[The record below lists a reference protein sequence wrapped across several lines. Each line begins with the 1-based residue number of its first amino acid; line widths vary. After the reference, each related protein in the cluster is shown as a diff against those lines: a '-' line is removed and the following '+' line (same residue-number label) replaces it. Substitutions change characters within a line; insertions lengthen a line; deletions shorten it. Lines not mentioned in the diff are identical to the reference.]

1 MLCIRI
7 VPYGVRHIVIT
18 RSGIVC
24 TYVGV
29 SATRRAAK
37 PTDMVWNMK
46 AMRTRAQMTQ
56 KTIKM
61 ESSDQVPAR
70 ILILPK
76 DSSPDARICTLAH
89 PRSLTPTR
97 YYYCPTKGLYEFT
110 RVSASKGGC
119 NSWLIGRQTVLA
131 CDGERRVSV
140 ADTVENPPSSLATDN
155 IDGERAVADGYIV
168 GSPELFIAT
177 PIDPLFLVIPSFLT
191 QSSAKKTPQINSL
204 FLSSEDLLDSL
215 LAKSKHFEQIIAHR
229 YIRRRMEQRMSCVC
243 DLVEAGDE
251 KMYRLNPDKLLKE
264 LRSKASRIL
273 AIGLPASMEEKFIQK
288 ALEAPVTGVK
298 RMESSFPKDEKEFQ
312 EGINT
317 SGPIRSDGASSES
330 SSTPTRAP
338 VSAASTDTDITAPE
352 VEASE
357 KVSNDIPRLLRLR
370 TILSFI
376 ISTYLPPVLAHAL
389 TSKLSSTENSLEFT
403 QLDEHLAHL
412 KSLRVKALASRPLSD
427 FSRKRGLED
436 DGDEAAEIRAEKK
449 RKKDEEDK
457 RNKAGE
463 SRGVKNL
470 KKADVSGMKKMS
482 AFFKGEGK
490 KNSK

>member
-1 MLCIRI
+1 
-7 VPYGVRHIVIT
+7 
-18 RSGIVC
+18 
-24 TYVGV
+24 
-29 SATRRAAK
+29 
-37 PTDMVWNMK
+37 
-46 AMRTRAQMTQ
+46 
-56 KTIKM
+56 M
-61 ESSDQVPAR
+61 EASEQVPAR
-70 ILILPK
+70 ILILPR

-89 PRSLTPTR
+89 PRLLTPTR
-97 YYYCPTKGLYEFT
+97 YYYCPTMGLYEFT
-110 RVSASKGGC
+110 RISASKGGC
-119 NSWLIGRQTVLA
+119 DSWLIGRQTALT
-131 CDGERRVSV
+131 CDGERSVPV
-140 ADTVENPPSSLATDN
+140 ADTAENPPSSLATGD
-155 IDGERAVADGYIV
+155 IDRQRAVADGYIV

-191 QSSAKKTPQINSL
+191 QSSAKQPPQLNSL
-204 FLSSEDLLDSL
+204 FLSSEDLLDRL
-215 LAKSKHFEQIIAHR
+215 LAKSEHLEHIIAPQ

-273 AIGLPASMEEKFIQK
+273 AMGLPASIEEKFIQK
-288 ALEAPVTGVK
+288 ALEAPVIGVK
-298 RMESSFPKDEKEFQ
+298 RMESSFLKDEKESQ
-312 EGINT
+312 EEINT
-317 SGPIRSDGASSES
+317 SDPIRSDTTSSES
-330 SSTPTRAP
+330 SSTTTRAP
-338 VSAASTDTDITAPE
+338 VSAASTGTDITSPE
-352 VEASE
+352 LEASE
-357 KVSNDIPRLLRLR
+357 KGSIDIPRLLRLR

-389 TSKLSSTENSLEFT
+389 TSRLSSTENSLEFT
-403 QLDEHLAHL
+403 LLDEHLAHL
-412 KSLRVKALASRPLSD
+412 KSLKVKALASRPLSD

-482 AFFKGEGK
+482 AFFGK

>member
-1 MLCIRI
+1 
-7 VPYGVRHIVIT
+7 
-18 RSGIVC
+18 
-24 TYVGV
+24 
-29 SATRRAAK
+29 
-37 PTDMVWNMK
+37 
-46 AMRTRAQMTQ
+46 MTQ
-56 KTIKM
+56 KTIEM
-61 ESSDQVPAR
+61 EASEKVPAR

-89 PRSLTPTR
+89 PRLLTPTR
-97 YYYCPTKGLYEFT
+97 YYYCPTAGLYEFT
-110 RVSASKGGC
+110 RISASKRDC
-119 NSWLIGRQTVLA
+119 NSWLIGRQTALT
-131 CDGERRVSV
+131 CDGERSDSV

-155 IDGERAVADGYIV
+155 IDGQKAVADGYIV

-191 QSSAKKTPQINSL
+191 QSSAKKNPQLNSL
-204 FLSSEDLLDSL
+204 FLSSEDLLDGL
-215 LAKSKHFEQIIAHR
+215 LAKSEHLEHIIAHQ
-229 YIRRRMEQRMSCVC
+229 YIRRRMEQRMRCVC

-273 AIGLPASMEEKFIQK
+273 AMGLPASMEENFIQK
-288 ALEAPVTGVK
+288 ALEAPVIGVK
-298 RMESSFPKDEKEFQ
+298 RMESSFLEDEKESQ
-312 EGINT
+312 EINT
-317 SGPIRSDGASSES
+317 SDLIRSDATSSES
-330 SSTPTRAP
+330 GSTNTRAP
-338 VSAASTDTDITAPE
+338 VSAASTGMNITTPE

-357 KVSNDIPRLLRLR
+357 KGSIDIPRLLRIR

-389 TSKLSSTENSLEFT
+389 TSRLSSKENSLEFT
-403 QLDEHLAHL
+403 LLDEHLAHL
-412 KSLRVKALASRPLSD
+412 ESLKVKALASRPLSD
-427 FSRKRGLED
+427 FSRKRGLDD

-449 RKKDEEDK
+449 RKKDEEEK

-490 KNSK
+490 KNAK

>member
-1 MLCIRI
+1 MI
-7 VPYGVRHIVIT
+7 YIT
-18 RSGIVC
+18 LRSPQINLHWKLRS
-24 TYVGV
+24 
-29 SATRRAAK
+29 SATRRDAAQ
-37 PTDMVWNMK
+37 PTDVIWNMK

-61 ESSDQVPAR
+61 EPSEQGPAR

-89 PRSLTPTR
+89 PRLLTPAR
-97 YYYCPTKGLYEFT
+97 YYYCPRLGLYEFT
-110 RVSASKGGC
+110 RILASKGGC
-119 NSWLIGRQTVLA
+119 NSWLIARQTALT

-140 ADTVENPPSSLATDN
+140 ADTVENPPSNLATDN
-155 IDGERAVADGYIV
+155 IDGQKAVADGYIV

-191 QSSAKKTPQINSL
+191 QSSAKQTPQLNNL

-215 LAKSKHFEQIIAHR
+215 LARSKHLEHILVHQN
-229 YIRRRMEQRMSCVC
+229 IRHRMEQRMSCVC

-264 LRSKASRIL
+264 LRSKATRIL
-273 AIGLPASMEEKFIQK
+273 AMGLPASMEEKFIQK
-288 ALEAPVTGVK
+288 ALEAPVICVK
-298 RMESSFPKDEKEFQ
+298 RMESSFLEDEKEFQ
-312 EGINT
+312 DEINA
-317 SGPIRSDGASSES
+317 SNPIRSNAASSES
-330 SSTPTRAP
+330 SSTDTRAP
-338 VSAASTDTDITAPE
+338 VSADSTGTDITAPE
-352 VEASE
+352 VESSE
-357 KVSNDIPRLLRLR
+357 KELIDIPRLLRLR
-370 TILSFI
+370 TIFSFI

-389 TSKLSSTENSLEFT
+389 TSRLSSTKNSLEFAL
-403 QLDEHLAHL
+403 LDEHLAHL
-412 KSLRVKALASRPLSD
+412 ESLKVKALASRPLSD
-427 FSRKRGLED
+427 FSRKRGLEV

-449 RKKDEEDK
+449 RKKEEEDR

>member
-1 MLCIRI
+1 
-7 VPYGVRHIVIT
+7 
-18 RSGIVC
+18 
-24 TYVGV
+24 
-29 SATRRAAK
+29 
-37 PTDMVWNMK
+37 
-46 AMRTRAQMTQ
+46 MTQ
-56 KTIKM
+56 KANSHM
-61 ESSDQVPAR
+61 EMEASKQVPAR

-89 PRSLTPTR
+89 PRLLTPTR

-110 RVSASKGGC
+110 RISASKRGR
-119 NSWLIGRQTVLA
+119 NSWLVGRRTALT
-131 CDGERRVSV
+131 CDGERMVSV
-140 ADTVENPPSSLATDN
+140 ADRVEHSTSSLATDN
-155 IDGERAVADGYIV
+155 IDEQRAVADGYIV
-168 GSPELFIAT
+168 ESPELFIAT
-177 PIDPLFLVIPSFLT
+177 PIDPLFLIIPSFLT
-191 QSSAKKTPQINSL
+191 QSSAKKTPQMNSL

-215 LAKSKHFEQIIAHR
+215 LAKSKHLEHIIAHR
-229 YIRRRMEQRMSCVC
+229 YIRQRLEQRMSCVC

-251 KMYRLNPDKLLKE
+251 KMYRLNTDKLLRE

-273 AIGLPASMEEKFIQK
+273 AMGLPASMEENFIQK
-288 ALEAPVTGVK
+288 ALEAPVIGVK

-317 SGPIRSDGASSES
+317 SDPIRSDALSTKS
-330 SSTPTRAP
+330 SSTTTRAP
-338 VSAASTDTDITAPE
+338 VSEASTGTDITVPE

-357 KVSNDIPRLLRLR
+357 KGSIDIPRLLRLR

-389 TSKLSSTENSLEFT
+389 TSRLSSTENPLEFIP
-403 QLDEHLAHL
+403 LDEHLAHL
-412 KSLRVKALASRPLSD
+412 ESLKVKALASRPLSD

-436 DGDEAAEIRAEKK
+436 DGDKAAEIRAEKK

-463 SRGVKNL
+463 SRSVKNL

-490 KNSK
+490 KKSK

>member
-1 MLCIRI
+1 
-7 VPYGVRHIVIT
+7 
-18 RSGIVC
+18 
-24 TYVGV
+24 
-29 SATRRAAK
+29 
-37 PTDMVWNMK
+37 
-46 AMRTRAQMTQ
+46 MTQ

-61 ESSDQVPAR
+61 EASEQVPAR

-89 PRSLTPTR
+89 PRLSTPTR

-110 RVSASKGGC
+110 RISASKGGC
-119 NSWLIGRQTVLA
+119 NSWLIGRQTALTG
-131 CDGERRVSV
+131 DGERRVSV

-155 IDGERAVADGYIV
+155 IDGQRAVADGYIV

-177 PIDPLFLVIPSFLT
+177 PIDPLFLVVPSFLT
-191 QSSAKKTPQINSL
+191 QSSAKQTPQLNSL
-204 FLSSEDLLDSL
+204 FLSSEDLLDGL
-215 LAKSKHFEQIIAHR
+215 LAKSKHLEQIIAHQ
-229 YIRRRMEQRMSCVC
+229 YLRRRMEQRMSCVC

-273 AIGLPASMEEKFIQK
+273 AMGLPASMEEKFIQK
-288 ALEAPVTGVK
+288 ALEAPVIGVK
-298 RMESSFPKDEKEFQ
+298 RMESSFLKDEKVLQ
-312 EGINT
+312 EEINT
-317 SGPIRSDGASSES
+317 SDPIRSDAASSES
-330 SSTPTRAP
+330 SSTTTRAP
-338 VSAASTDTDITAPE
+338 VSAASTGTDITAPE

-357 KVSNDIPRLLRLR
+357 KGSIDDIPRLLRLR

-403 QLDEHLAHL
+403 QLDDHLAHL
-412 KSLRVKALASRPLSD
+412 ESLKVKALASRPLSD

-449 RKKDEEDK
+449 RKKDEEDR

>member
-1 MLCIRI
+1 
-7 VPYGVRHIVIT
+7 
-18 RSGIVC
+18 
-24 TYVGV
+24 
-29 SATRRAAK
+29 
-37 PTDMVWNMK
+37 
-46 AMRTRAQMTQ
+46 MTQ

-61 ESSDQVPAR
+61 DPSEQGPAR

-89 PRSLTPTR
+89 PRLLTPAR
-97 YYYCPTKGLYEFT
+97 YYYCPRLGLYEFT
-110 RVSASKGGC
+110 RISASKGGC
-119 NSWLIGRQTVLA
+119 NSWLIARQTALT

-140 ADTVENPPSSLATDN
+140 ANTVENPPSNLATDN
-155 IDGERAVADGYIV
+155 NIDGQKAVADGYIV

-191 QSSAKKTPQINSL
+191 QSSAKQTPQLNNL

-215 LAKSKHFEQIIAHR
+215 LAKSKHLEHIIAHQN
-229 YIRRRMEQRMSCVC
+229 IRHRMEQRMSCIC

-264 LRSKASRIL
+264 LRFKATRIL
-273 AIGLPASMEEKFIQK
+273 AMGLPASMEEKFIQK
-288 ALEAPVTGVK
+288 ALEAPVIGVK
-298 RMESSFPKDEKEFQ
+298 RMESSFLEDEKEFQ
-312 EGINT
+312 DEINT
-317 SGPIRSDGASSES
+317 SNPIRSDAASSES
-330 SSTPTRAP
+330 SSTNTRAP
-338 VSAASTDTDITAPE
+338 VSAASTGTDITVPE
-352 VEASE
+352 VESSE
-357 KVSNDIPRLLRLR
+357 KEPIDIPRLLRLR

-389 TSKLSSTENSLEFT
+389 TSRLSSTKNSPEFT
-403 QLDEHLAHL
+403 LLDEHLAHL
-412 KSLRVKALASRPLSD
+412 ESLKVKALASRPLSD

-449 RKKDEEDK
+449 RKKEEEDK

-482 AFFKGEGK
+482 AFFTREGK